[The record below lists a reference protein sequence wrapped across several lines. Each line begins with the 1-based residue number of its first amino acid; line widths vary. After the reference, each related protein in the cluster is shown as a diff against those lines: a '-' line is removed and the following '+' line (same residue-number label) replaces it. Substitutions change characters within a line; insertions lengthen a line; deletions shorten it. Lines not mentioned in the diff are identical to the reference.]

1 MAKLGLFLALK
12 RARDDIRRAEAEERS
27 KAIGASVRS
36 EIIAIFNA
44 LPAQRQAEMVAA
56 VLSQGDITE
65 QLLRRFVAACPN
77 DKHVEINFVHGD
89 SVIISGSAPERRAPG
104 W

>member
-1 MAKLGLFLALK
+1 MAKLSLLSILRK
-12 RARDDIRRAEAEERS
+12 AREEIKRAEAEERG

-44 LPAQRQAEMVAA
+44 LPEKRQAEMVAA

-89 SVIISGSAPERRAPG
+89 SIIISGSAPERRGPG